1 MKPTLLNKLILIF
14 VIFLI
19 GVSIIDGF
27 IILTPKI
34 IEGNTNEAI
43 DEATENRKHT
53 NDIKSLNDSLSIN
66 VPKVEKKIKSSI
78 MQLLVSFRK
87 TIENDFTMI
96 KVTKAVKA
104 KGDAVKLEPRN
115 Q

>member
-27 IILTPKI
+27 TILTPKI

-43 DEATENRKHT
+43 GYEATVHKHT
-53 NDIKSLNDSLSIN
+53 GQIALLKEELDIVSELKKDIDKTNLDIAATNKRVDTHKETINKLIESDGAASAAGSLDPS
-66 VPKVEKKIKSSI
+66 K
-78 MQLLVSFRK
+78 Q
-87 TIENDFTMI
+87 
-96 KVTKAVKA
+96 
-104 KGDAVKLEPRN
+104 
-115 Q
+115 

>member
-43 DEATENRKHT
+43 KNRKHT
-53 NDIKSLNDSLSIN
+53 NHIKSLKDRLRIN

-78 MQLLVSFRK
+78 MLLVGTFPKMMTNAS
-87 TIENDFTMI
+87 TIS
-96 KVTKAVKA
+96 KVKEAQKAST
-104 KGDAVKLEPRN
+104 DAVKLEPRN